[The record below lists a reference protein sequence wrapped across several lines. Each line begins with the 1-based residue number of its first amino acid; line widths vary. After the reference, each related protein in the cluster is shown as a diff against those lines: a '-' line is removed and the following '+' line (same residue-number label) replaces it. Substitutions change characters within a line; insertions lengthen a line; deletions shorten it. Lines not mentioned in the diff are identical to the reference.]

1 MVSGAA
7 AFGRELWTHCIL
19 AVASISFQARDD
31 ALQQCRARIIRRKA
45 FAPEYPREDLMATYV
60 TLLNYTDQGIRNTKE
75 APQRIE
81 AAKALIESMGGRF
94 VAYYLTL
101 GQFDTVIIAE
111 APDDETVA
119 KVVMKIAGAGNV
131 RTTTMRAFDEAEA
144 TRIFQSLD

>member
-1 MVSGAA
+1 
-7 AFGRELWTHCIL
+7 
-19 AVASISFQARDD
+19 
-31 ALQQCRARIIRRKA
+31 
-45 FAPEYPREDLMATYV
+45 MATYI
-60 TLLNYTDQGIRNTKE
+60 TLVNYTDQGIRTAKE
-75 APQRIE
+75 APQRID

-101 GQFDTVIIAE
+101 GQFDAVAIGE

-119 KVVMKIAGAGNV
+119 KFVLKIAGAGNV